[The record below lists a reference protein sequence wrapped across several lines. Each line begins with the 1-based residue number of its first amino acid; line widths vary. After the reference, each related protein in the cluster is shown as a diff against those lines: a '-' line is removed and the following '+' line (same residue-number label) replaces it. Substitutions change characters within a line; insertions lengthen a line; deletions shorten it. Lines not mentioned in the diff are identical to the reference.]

1 MSHKAVSYR
10 IHARLVRCL
19 TNWPGQALLY
29 RTPASLSSGVLPNF
43 ACLVSRARHAAILSQ
58 QRGHVFRPQSCLL
71 LKYYYIWCG
80 YTSSRHRDLNTF
92 WIFSGPWGS
101 ILRCREAIKLSCA
114 QLCKTGCFRE
124 SKSSSDFV
132 TFWLSVYTC
141 YIFLSIFALIKE
153 SFGESDSDFKS
164 VSLHIYL
171 KICI

>member
-1 MSHKAVSYR
+1 MTHLVQNVHKQQHLKIGNFCMYCTEWGFLSFSVR
-10 IHARLVRCL
+10 IRIRFKTL
-19 TNWPGQALLY
+19 
-29 RTPASLSSGVLPNF
+29 
-43 ACLVSRARHAAILSQ
+43 SRAGRAKILSRH
-58 QRGHVFRPQSCLL
+58 RGHVFRPQSCLL

-80 YTSSRHRDLNTF
+80 YTPSRHRDLNTF